1 MTWKPVDAIPVLFA
15 QINERWPSRDKR
27 TDGVIGDYLHQARVS
42 DHNPDK
48 KGWVHAM
55 DIDKDLRG
63 DPSDMDTFMDQLL
76 EYARTK
82 QPGSDR
88 LKNIVYKDKV
98 ASGTYANEFWVWRY
112 DASLDH
118 FDHGHISFTTGTE
131 HDDSLFDIPIFMGG
145 SDMPLTDSEIDAIAT
160 RVWNK
165 VLKRPWDGK
174 LVPAKDTLGSTH
186 YYAVQGGFFGKVPA
200 TADSRPGE
208 VTTASTLL
216 AAGAPVLSDA
226 DINRIAVA
234 VVDLLKDRL

>member
-1 MTWKPVDAIPVLFA
+1 MTWRPHDAISVLFA
-15 QINERWPSRDKR
+15 QLDERFPSRDKR
-27 TDGVIGDYLHQARVS
+27 TDGVIGDYLHQQRQS
-42 DHNPDK
+42 DHNPDAN
-48 KGWVHAM
+48 GWVHAM

-63 DPSDMDTFMDQLL
+63 DPGDMDKFMDQML

-82 QPGSDR
+82 QPGSER
-88 LKNIVYKDKV
+88 LKNIVYKDRV

-131 HDDSLFDIPIFMGG
+131 HDDSLFDIPILMGG
-145 SDMPLTDSEIDAIAT
+145 SHMALTDSEIDAIAT

-165 VLKRPWDGK
+165 PLKRPWDSK
-174 LVPAKDTLGSTH
+174 LVPAKDTLGSAH
-186 YYAVQGGFFGKVPA
+186 YYSVQGGFLGKVPLSS
-200 TADSRPGE
+200 DSRPGE
-208 VTTASTLL
+208 PTTASTLL
-216 AAGAPVLSDA
+216 AADAPVLSDA